1 MKYLIDKM
9 KREIVESLIISI
21 FTLYLFIYSALTGI
35 FVVFSTRLYPSI
47 YQFMVILIPY
57 VLLPLLV
64 FFRKNS
70 VINRIY
76 LYFLFIG
83 LFTFIV
89 LLFTYLVY
97 PLMEVMIFLIL
108 AFYTDVI
115 DNLYFKENRPLF
127 YRGATFV
134 LILFI
139 MLLISRFLVI
149 GVPVEPTKIVV
160 DSIYADFSPSQV
172 PYFFYYGI
180 IMRVNYLYF
189 TVGIQSIILYII
201 LATLLTENYFLIFS
215 IVKINPV
222 AQGGKSRGKQISTM
236 ATPAISG
243 GISALSC
250 QCEGLTAIL
259 PTVAAVAATAIS
271 TTLLSES
278 ILLLL
283 FSNFMLTVF
292 FNRRSRI
299 KLVSSIKNLRN
310 SNYFP
315 LLAIFFVM
323 LIPVMEVIG
332 IFYHLELTSMI
343 FFYGVNILMFIS
355 GIFLM
360 FSITKLGFKPF
371 IKTIKVKTILA
382 VTASVLMFI
391 WFIPSIAYFAYINY
405 YYYFLM
411 NITGIIA
418 GLITYL
424 VYFNLA
430 KYKAAY
436 VEFTSMMFSMTAL
449 VLFYITIIS
458 VTDLFPFYGIKQQL
472 YFSAIL
478 WGVSLPFM
486 WLSTIDTMYRY
497 SVTESPI
504 LLRPNNNK
512 RISTTNK

>member
-1 MKYLIDKM
+1 M
-9 KREIVESLIISI
+9 KRETVESLIISV
-21 FTLYLFIYSALTGI
+21 FTLYLFIYSAIKGI
-35 FVVFSTRLYPSI
+35 FVVYSTKLYPSI
-47 YQFMVILIPY
+47 YQFIFVLTPY
-57 VLLPLLV
+57 VVLPLLV

-70 VINRIY
+70 IINRIY

-83 LFTFIV
+83 LFTFII
-89 LLFTYLVY
+89 LLFTYIVY
-97 PLMEVMIFLIL
+97 PLMEIMILLAL
-108 AFYTDVI
+108 AFYTDII
-115 DNLYFKENRPLF
+115 DDLYFKKNRPLF
-127 YRGATFV
+127 YRGAAFI

-139 MLLISRFLVI
+139 MLLISKFLVI
-149 GVPVEPTKIVV
+149 SVPVEPTKIVV
-160 DSIYADFSPSQV
+160 DSIYADFPAYKV

-189 TVGIQSIILYII
+189 TMGIQSIILYII
-201 LATLLTENYFLIFS
+201 LAALLTENYFMIFS
-215 IVKINPV
+215 IVNINTKIF
-222 AQGGKSRGKQISTM
+222 GKKSNVRSQASAM
-236 ATPAISG
+236 ATPMISG

-292 FNRRSRI
+292 FNKRSKI

-323 LIPVMEVIG
+323 LIPILELIG

-360 FSITKLGFKPF
+360 YAITKLGMKPF
-371 IKTIKVKTILA
+371 IKTLRVKATLA
-382 VTASVLMFI
+382 VVASIIMFI
-391 WFIPSIAYFAYINY
+391 WFVPSIAYFAYTTY

-411 NITGIIA
+411 NIMAIIS
-418 GLITYL
+418 GLLTYL
-424 VYFNLA
+424 VYFNLVQF
-430 KYKAAY
+430 KAAY
-436 VEFTSMMFSMTAL
+436 IEFNSMMFSMTAL
-449 VLFYITIIS
+449 VFFYISIIS
-458 VTDLFPFYGIKQQL
+458 LNDIFPFYGIKQQL

-478 WGVSLPFM
+478 WAVSLPFM

-497 SVTESPI
+497 SIPDPSI
-504 LLRPNNNK
+504 LKTNRRHRSSIPSNK
-512 RISTTNK
+512 

>member
-1 MKYLIDKM
+1 MKH
-9 KREIVESLIISI
+9 EIVESIIISI
-21 FTLYLFIYSALTGI
+21 FTLYLFIYSAIDGI
-35 FVVFSTRLYPSI
+35 FVVYSTRLYPSI
-47 YQFMVILIPY
+47 YQFIIILIPY
-57 VLLPLLV
+57 VIFPFLV

-70 VINRIY
+70 IINRIY

-89 LLFTYLVY
+89 LLFTYIVY
-97 PLMEVMIFLIL
+97 PLMEIMILFTL
-108 AFYTDVI
+108 AFYTDII
-115 DNLYFKENRPLF
+115 DNLYFKGDRKLF
-127 YRGATFV
+127 YKGSAFI

-139 MLLISRFLVI
+139 MLLVSRFFVI
-149 GVPVEPTKIVV
+149 SVPVEPTKIVV
-160 DSIYADFSPSQV
+160 DSIYADFPAYKV

-180 IMRVNYLYF
+180 IMRVNYIYF
-189 TVGIQSIILYII
+189 TMGLQSLVLYII
-201 LATLLTENYFLIFS
+201 LAALLTENYFLIFS
-215 IVKINPV
+215 IVSINT
-222 AQGGKSRGKQISTM
+222 KTSREKLNRKKLNRKKQLNAMI
-236 ATPAISG
+236 TPAISG
-243 GISALSC
+243 GVSALSC

-271 TTLLSES
+271 TGLLSES

-292 FNRRSRI
+292 FTRRSRI

-332 IFYHLELTSMI
+332 IFYHLELTSLI

-360 FSITKLGFKPF
+360 YVITKLGMKPF
-371 IKTIKVKTILA
+371 IKTVKVKAVLATI
-382 VTASVLMFI
+382 ASLIMFI
-391 WFIPSIAYFAYINY
+391 WFVPSIAHFAYINY
-405 YYYFLM
+405 NYYFLM
-411 NITGIIA
+411 NVMGIIS
-418 GLITYL
+418 GLITYI
-424 VYFNLA
+424 VYFNLY
-430 KYKAAY
+430 KFKAAY
-436 VEFTSMMFSMTAL
+436 IEFNSMMFSMTAL
-449 VLFYITIIS
+449 VFFYITIIS
-458 VTDLFPFYGIKQQL
+458 LYDIFPFFGIKQQL

-497 SVTESPI
+497 SVPDTPI
-504 LLRPNNNK
+504 LQKSSNK
-512 RISTTNK
+512 RILQFDK

>member
-1 MKYLIDKM
+1 M
-9 KREIVESLIISI
+9 KREIVESIIISI
-21 FTLYLFIYSALTGI
+21 FTMYLFIYSALTGV
-35 FVVFSTRLYPSI
+35 FVVFNAKLYPSI
-47 YQFMVILIPY
+47 YQFIVFLLPY
-57 VLLPLLV
+57 VILPLLV

-70 VINRIY
+70 IINRLY
-76 LYFLFIG
+76 AYFLFIG
-83 LFTFIV
+83 LFSFIV
-89 LLFTYLVY
+89 LLFTYIVY
-97 PLMEVMIFLIL
+97 PLMEIMILLII
-108 AFYTDVI
+108 AFYTDII
-115 DNLYFKENRPLF
+115 DNLYFKENKPLF
-127 YRGATFV
+127 YRGAAFI

-139 MLLISRFLVI
+139 MLLISRFFVI
-149 GVPVEPTKIVV
+149 SVPVEPTKIVV
-160 DSIYADFSPSQV
+160 DSIYADFPASQV
-172 PYFFYYGI
+172 PFFFYDGI
-180 IMRVNYLYF
+180 IMRINYIEF
-189 TVGIQSIILYII
+189 TMGLQSIILYLV
-201 LATLLTENYFLIFS
+201 LAALLTENYFLIFS
-215 IVKINPV
+215 IVNINT
-222 AQGGKSRGKQISTM
+222 GILGKKSNRKKQASAM
-236 ATPAISG
+236 VTPAISG

-283 FSNFMLTVF
+283 FSNFMLAVF

-332 IFYHLELTSMI
+332 IFYHLELTSLI

-360 FSITKLGFKPF
+360 YAITKLGMKPF
-371 IKTIKVKTILA
+371 IKTFKIKAILA
-382 VTASVLMFI
+382 VVASVLMFI
-391 WFIPSIAYFAYINY
+391 WFVPPVAHFAYTYY

-411 NITGIIA
+411 NIMGIIS
-418 GLITYL
+418 GLLTYL

-430 KYKAAY
+430 KFKAAY
-436 VEFTSMMFSMTAL
+436 IEFNSMMFSMTAL
-449 VLFYITIIS
+449 VFFYISIIS
-458 VTDLFPFYGIKQQL
+458 LDDLFPFYGIKQQL

-497 SVTESPI
+497 SIPDTPI
-504 LLRPNNNK
+504 LQKPHNK
-512 RISTTNK
+512 GKALQTDREV

>member
-1 MKYLIDKM
+1 MKH
-9 KREIVESLIISI
+9 EIVESIIISI
-21 FTLYLFIYSALTGI
+21 FTLYLFIYSAIDGI
-35 FVVFSTRLYPSI
+35 FVVYSTRLYPSI
-47 YQFMVILIPY
+47 YQFIIILIPY
-57 VLLPLLV
+57 VIFPFLV

-70 VINRIY
+70 IINRIY

-89 LLFTYLVY
+89 LLFTYIVY
-97 PLMEVMIFLIL
+97 PLMEIMILFTL
-108 AFYTDVI
+108 AFYTDII
-115 DNLYFKENRPLF
+115 DNLYFKGDRKLF
-127 YRGATFV
+127 YKGSAFI
-134 LILFI
+134 LILLI
-139 MLLISRFLVI
+139 MLLVSKFFVIS
-149 GVPVEPTKIVV
+149 VPVAPTKIVV
-160 DSIYADFSPSQV
+160 DSIYADFPVSKV

-180 IMRVNYLYF
+180 IMRVNYIYF
-189 TVGIQSIILYII
+189 TMGIQSIILYVI
-201 LATLLTENYFLIFS
+201 LAALLTENYFLIFS
-215 IVKINPV
+215 IVSINNKTSRK
-222 AQGGKSRGKQISTM
+222 KSNRKKQLNAM
-236 ATPAISG
+236 VTPAISG

-271 TTLLSES
+271 TGLLSES

-292 FNRRSRI
+292 FTRRSRI

-332 IFYHLELTSMI
+332 IFYHLELTSLI

-360 FSITKLGFKPF
+360 YAITKLGMKPF
-371 IKTIKVKTILA
+371 IKTFKVKAALATI
-382 VTASVLMFI
+382 ASIMMFI
-391 WFIPSIAYFAYINY
+391 WFVPYIAYFAYVNY

-411 NITGIIA
+411 NITGIIS

-424 VYFNLA
+424 VYFNLY
-430 KYKAAY
+430 KFKAAY
-436 VEFTSMMFSMTAL
+436 IEFNSMMFSMTAL
-449 VLFYITIIS
+449 VFFYITIIPLY
-458 VTDLFPFYGIKQQL
+458 DLFPFFGIKQQL
-472 YFSAIL
+472 YFSSIL
-478 WGVSLPFM
+478 WAVSLPFM

-497 SVTESPI
+497 SVPDTPILQRSKKESPDF
-504 LLRPNNNK
+504 
-512 RISTTNK
+512 